1 MPAKTQQDISAVAQ
15 HIPAILVVAEE
26 DNVRDLLQDILEAHG
41 YRTLTSTNLEDA
53 ARVASKELVD
63 LVVVELDRPGPRQ
76 VDGIEAL
83 RRSRTGLKIIAV
95 LGDSSLACLESLV
108 DAIVWKPF
116 SVNALATIVSEYIGP
131 AEPVQKE
138 TAQLTSV

>member
-1 MPAKTQQDISAVAQ
+1 
-15 HIPAILVVAEE
+15 
-26 DNVRDLLQDILEAHG
+26 
-41 YRTLTSTNLEDA
+41 
-53 ARVASKELVD
+53 
-63 LVVVELDRPGPRQ
+63 

-95 LGDSSLACLESLV
+95 LGDSSLACLESMV

-131 AEPVQKE
+131 AEPILKE
-138 TAQLTSV
+138 TAQFTSV

>member
-1 MPAKTQQDISAVAQ
+1 MPAKTQPDISAVAP
-15 HIPAILVVAEE
+15 HSPAILVVAEE
-26 DNVRDLLQDILEAHG
+26 DNVRDLMQDILEAYG

-53 ARVASKELVD
+53 ARVASKESVD

-116 SVNALATIVSEYIGP
+116 SVNALATIVSEYVGP
-131 AEPVQKE
+131 AEPNLKE
-138 TAQLTSV
+138 TAQSTGV